1 MRRKGR
7 SRGMLLF
14 VGLGNP
20 GSQYVRN
27 RHNIGFMAVDAI
39 RLRHGFSPWKRR
51 FQGVTAEGNLGGER
65 VLLLLPGTFMND
77 SGRAVQEAAAFYKIP
92 IGDIVVLQDEAQ
104 LPPGKLRRK
113 TGGGNAGHNGLRSI
127 TNHIGN
133 DYRRVRLGIG
143 HPGVKE
149 LVHGH
154 VLSDFSN
161 ADMEWVEALRDAI
174 AENAELIARG
184 QDATF
189 QNKVHLAM
197 TAKGFFDKGEGKN
210 EGDQQ

>member
-1 MRRKGR
+1 
-7 SRGMLLF
+7 MLLF

-27 RHNIGFMAVDAI
+27 RHNIGFMGVEAI
-39 RLRHGFSPWKRR
+39 ARRHGFSPWKRR

-77 SGRAVQEAAAFYKIP
+77 SGRAVQEAAAFYKIA
-92 IGDIVVLQDEAQ
+92 IGDIVVFQDEVE
-104 LPPGKLRRK
+104 LPPAKLRMK

-127 TNHIGN
+127 TNHMDN

-143 HPGVKE
+143 HPGAKD

-154 VLSDFSN
+154 VLSDFSK
-161 ADMEWVEALRDAI
+161 ADMEWVEALCAAI
-174 AENAELIARG
+174 ADNAELIARG

-197 TAKGFFDKGEGKN
+197 AAKGFFDSKDDTN
-210 EGDQQ
+210 DD